1 MIVNERI
8 TGSADFAVPNVMR
21 ITENVQTPIAIR
33 WMIYE
38 RRRG

>member
-21 ITENVQTPIAIR
+21 ITENVQTPIAIQ
-33 WMIYE
+33 WIYE